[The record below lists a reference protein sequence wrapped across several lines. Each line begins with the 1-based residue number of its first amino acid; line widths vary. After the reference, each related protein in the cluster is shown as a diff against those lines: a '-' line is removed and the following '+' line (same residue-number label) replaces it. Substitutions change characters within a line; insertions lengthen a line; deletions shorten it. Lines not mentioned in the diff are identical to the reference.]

1 MYNQGRPSTSVDP
14 VAVKLLTFIH
24 DSAFAEDSL
33 SGLGDA
39 PGGANPFDNNSIDLK
54 QQPELLDRN
63 PARARQMT
71 LAAGRDPKMFRV

>member
-1 MYNQGRPSTSVDP
+1 MYNQGRPSTSVDL
-14 VAVKLLTFIH
+14 VVVKLLTFIH

-54 QQPELLDRN
+54 QQSELLDRN
-63 PARARQMT
+63 PARARQMI